1 MRREGF
7 LVDND
12 NDPAPENIP
21 GANAVPV
28 VVKESGLPLDQE
40 WGWDNTCN

>member
-28 VVKESGLPLDQE
+28 AVKESGLPLDQE